1 MANESE
7 VEVEAES
14 IGAALDQL
22 ALKYG
27 PGFRNSL
34 FDNEGKIIFFYR
46 VYIDKEQVPLSDVY
60 RKKPKEGD
68 VVHVAILA
76 LALERFKTLLGL
88 MEGG

>member
-1 MANESE
+1 MANKSE

-14 IGAALDQL
+14 IGVALDQL

-68 VVHVAILA
+68 VVHIFPPV
-76 LALERFKTLLGL
+76 T
-88 MEGG
+88 GGSL

>member
-7 VEVEAES
+7 VEVEAET

-22 ALKYG
+22 AQRFG
-27 PGFRNSL
+27 RGFRDSL

-46 VYIDKEQVPLSDVY
+46 VYIDKEQVPLSEVY

-68 VVHVAILA
+68 VVHIFPPV
-76 LALERFKTLLGL
+76 T
-88 MEGG
+88 GGSSQFP